1 MTEERTSGFDAV
13 VLAGGESRRMGTDKT
28 RVDVGGRPVLD
39 RVLDAVA
46 DAARVVVVGPERPVA
61 RPVLW
66 TREQP
71 PGGGPAAAVAA
82 GLALVEQA
90 QVVVVAG
97 DLPLLTASA
106 VTALREA
113 SRGHDGAVLVDDD
126 GEEQLLAGCWRT
138 EALRAAAVRSGTLAG
153 RSVRSLLADL
163 DRARVRPSE
172 GAPMAWLDCDTP
184 EALQKARE
192 RA

>member
-1 MTEERTSGFDAV
+1 MTDERTTGFDAV

-28 RVDVGGRPVLD
+28 RLDVGGRPVLD

-46 DAARVVVVGPERPVA
+46 DAGRVVVVGPERPVA

-71 PGGGPAAAVAA
+71 SGGGPAAAVAA
-82 GLALVEQA
+82 GLALVEQPS
-90 QVVVVAG
+90 VVVVAG
-97 DLPLLTASA
+97 DLPLLTRDA
-106 VTALREA
+106 VTALQEA
-113 SRGHDGAVLVDDD
+113 SRAHDGAVLVDDD

-138 EALRAAAVRSGTLAG
+138 QALHDAVRRSGTLAG
-153 RSVRSLLADL
+153 RSVRSLLAGL
-163 DRARVRPSE
+163 DRARVRPPE

-184 EALQKARE
+184 DALHEARE